1 MTGCIFTE
9 GNPLPSK
16 GLTVTR
22 GFAEGG
28 GARFPKWL
36 VEVWQAPAA
45 DSLHDSWIYQISSR
59 LIAQSLKKNPMW
71 RLQMSHF
78 DWPGKTQMFDCQYFD
93 TFNYWKPENDY
104 LIVWLTYSSPV
115 MLPML
120 YHQVVCDHA
129 LLKYKTP
136 IIKILHGL
144 YSVMRQGA
152 DGANTSFWNKAQIVS
167 RSQSFQLFY
176 DEVQINSFCHFWC
189 DQAPTALDP
198 GSTALREGA
207 NHEASKPGKKSRW
220 GIIKTPTGALF
231 GWITPLKDHT
241 ETYCESV
248 LPAESQPGGIT
259 RPRDKTEEN
268 KRGNMAG

>member
-1 MTGCIFTE
+1 MHYAGVDLKASTLVLIRTFDVFWHFFFCFAVASSCHRI
-9 GNPLPSK
+9 
-16 GLTVTR
+16 TR
-22 GFAEGG
+22 GPLISVYDWMHFYRRKSTSLQRINRNKGICWRWGSTFSKMTCWSLTGTSCWFFAWFMNLPDILPID
-28 GARFPKWL
+28 RSVFK
-36 VEVWQAPAA
+36 
-45 DSLHDSWIYQISSR
+45 
-59 LIAQSLKKNPMW
+59 KKNPCGVFKC
-71 RLQMSHF
+71 LILTDLAKPKCLIASILTHLI
-78 DWPGKTQMFDCQYFD
+78 D
-93 TFNYWKPENDY
+93 YWKPENDY

-120 YHQVVCDHA
+120 YHQVVCNHA

-207 NHEASKPGKKSRW
+207 NHEASKPVKKKQVR
-220 GIIKTPTGALF
+220 
-231 GWITPLKDHT
+231 H
-241 ETYCESV
+241 Y
-248 LPAESQPGGIT
+248 
-259 RPRDKTEEN
+259 
-268 KRGNMAG
+268 